1 MNIMDQAQG
10 ENWTLANGDC
20 IEVLNSLPENSIHL
34 SIFSPPYASLYV
46 YSNSDRDL
54 GNSVNDEQF
63 YEHFAH
69 VVAGL
74 HRVTKPGRIVCVD
87 VMNIPAMKER
97 DGYIGLKDFRGD
109 VIREFQGNEAAE
121 MDRAIR
127 HVRRRAIEANAN
139 GDANR
144 CEKLNRVAFSIEQ
157 ELRANPGHKGFIFH
171 SEHCA
176 WKDPLIEATRTKALG
191 LMHKQLCK
199 DSTRSRAG
207 IPQYLLAFR
216 KDGENQEPV
225 AHIDGLTEFAGEN
238 PPTHGNL
245 SHERWRRYASPV
257 WMDINFSNTLN
268 ARAARDHEDE
278 RHVCPMALD
287 LIERAI
293 TLWSNPG
300 DVVFDPFSGVGSTG
314 YQAIKMGRKFVGSE
328 LKESYFAQAC
338 KNIESAKANQHALF

>member
-1 MNIMDQAQG
+1 MNILNQAQG

-20 IEVLNSLPENSIHL
+20 IEVLNSLPENSVHL
-34 SIFSPPYASLYV
+34 SIFSPPYASLYT

-54 GNSVNDEQF
+54 GNSVNDDQF

-109 VIREFQGNEAAE
+109 VIRAFQKA
-121 MDRAIR
+121 
-127 HVRRRAIEANAN
+127 
-139 GDANR
+139 
-144 CEKLNRVAFSIEQ
+144 
-157 ELRANPGHKGFIFH
+157 GFIFH

-216 KDGENQEPV
+216 KDGENPEPV
-225 AHIDGLTEFAGEN
+225 SHIDGLTEFCGEN
-238 PPTHGNL
+238 PPIHGNL

-268 ARAARDHEDE
+268 AKAARDNEDE

-293 TLWSNPG
+293 QLWSNPG

-314 YQAIKMGRKFVGSE
+314 YQAIKMGRKFIGSE
-328 LKESYFAQAC
+328 LKQSYFAQAC
-338 KNIESAKANQHALF
+338 KNIESAKANQGGLFQDAA

>member
-1 MNIMDQAQG
+1 MNILNQASG

-34 SIFSPPYASLYV
+34 SIFSPPYASLYT

-54 GNSVNDEQF
+54 GNSVNDAQF
-63 YEHFAH
+63 YEHFDH
-69 VVAGL
+69 VVRGL

-109 VIREFQGNEAAE
+109 VIRAFQKA
-121 MDRAIR
+121 
-127 HVRRRAIEANAN
+127 
-139 GDANR
+139 
-144 CEKLNRVAFSIEQ
+144 
-157 ELRANPGHKGFIFH
+157 GFIFH

-216 KDGENQEPV
+216 KDGENAEPV
-225 AHIDGLTEFAGEN
+225 AHIDGLTEFCGEN
-238 PPTHGNL
+238 QPIHGNL

-268 ARAARDHEDE
+268 ARAARDNEDE

-293 TLWSNPG
+293 QLWSNPG

-328 LKESYFAQAC
+328 LKQSYFAQAC
-338 KNIESAKANQHALF
+338 KNIESASAKQGGLFDCDTQNEAATRQSFLEVA

>member
-1 MNIMDQAQG
+1 MNILNQAQG

-34 SIFSPPYASLYV
+34 SIFSPPYASLYT

-54 GNSVNDEQF
+54 GNSVNDDQF

-109 VIREFQGNEAAE
+109 VIRAFQKA
-121 MDRAIR
+121 
-127 HVRRRAIEANAN
+127 
-139 GDANR
+139 
-144 CEKLNRVAFSIEQ
+144 
-157 ELRANPGHKGFIFH
+157 GFIFH

-199 DSTRSRAG
+199 DSARSRAG

-216 KDGENQEPV
+216 KDGENPEPV
-225 AHIDGLTEFAGEN
+225 AHIDGLTEFCGEN
-238 PPTHGNL
+238 PPIHGNL

-268 ARAARDHEDE
+268 AKAARDNEDE

-293 TLWSNPG
+293 QLWSNPG
-300 DVVFDPFSGVGSTG
+300 DVVFDPFSGIGSTG

-328 LKESYFAQAC
+328 LKQSYFAQAC
-338 KNIESAKANQHALF
+338 KNIESAKAIQGGLFMEST

>member
-1 MNIMDQAQG
+1 MNILNQAQG

-20 IEVLNSLPENSIHL
+20 IEVMNSLPENSIHL
-34 SIFSPPYASLYV
+34 SIFSPPYASLYT

-54 GNSVNDEQF
+54 GNSVNDDQF

-109 VIREFQGNEAAE
+109 VIRAFQKA
-121 MDRAIR
+121 
-127 HVRRRAIEANAN
+127 
-139 GDANR
+139 
-144 CEKLNRVAFSIEQ
+144 
-157 ELRANPGHKGFIFH
+157 GFIFH

-216 KDGENQEPV
+216 KDGENTEPV
-225 AHIDGLTEFAGEN
+225 AHIDGLTEFVGEN
-238 PPTHGNL
+238 PPIHGNL

-268 ARAARDHEDE
+268 AKAARDNEDE

-293 TLWSNPG
+293 QLWSNPG

-328 LKESYFAQAC
+328 LKQSYFAQAC
-338 KNIESAKANQHALF
+338 KNIESAKANQGGLFTDAA

>member
-1 MNIMDQAQG
+1 MNILNQEQG

-34 SIFSPPYASLYV
+34 SIFSPPYASLYT

-54 GNSVNDEQF
+54 GNSVNDKQF

-109 VIREFQGNEAAE
+109 VIRSFQKA
-121 MDRAIR
+121 
-127 HVRRRAIEANAN
+127 
-139 GDANR
+139 
-144 CEKLNRVAFSIEQ
+144 
-157 ELRANPGHKGFIFH
+157 GFIFH

-216 KDGENQEPV
+216 KDGDNQEPV

-328 LKESYFAQAC
+328 LKQSYFAQAC
-338 KNIESAKANQHALF
+338 KNIESAKSSQTALF

>member
-1 MNIMDQAQG
+1 MNILNQEQG

-34 SIFSPPYASLYV
+34 SIFSPPYASLYT

-109 VIREFQGNEAAE
+109 VIRAFQK
-121 MDRAIR
+121 
-127 HVRRRAIEANAN
+127 V
-139 GDANR
+139 
-144 CEKLNRVAFSIEQ
+144 
-157 ELRANPGHKGFIFH
+157 GFIFH

-238 PPTHGNL
+238 PPINGNL

-328 LKESYFAQAC
+328 LKQSYFAQAC
-338 KNIESAKANQHALF
+338 KNLESAKSSQTALF

>member
-1 MNIMDQAQG
+1 MNILNQAQG
-10 ENWTLANGDC
+10 DNWTLANGDC

-34 SIFSPPYASLYV
+34 SIFSPPYASLYT

-54 GNSVNDEQF
+54 GNSTNDAQF

-109 VIREFQGNEAAE
+109 VIRAFQKA
-121 MDRAIR
+121 
-127 HVRRRAIEANAN
+127 
-139 GDANR
+139 
-144 CEKLNRVAFSIEQ
+144 
-157 ELRANPGHKGFIFH
+157 GFIFH

-216 KDGENQEPV
+216 KDGENPEPV

-238 PPTHGNL
+238 PPIHGNL

-268 ARAARDHEDE
+268 AKAARDNEDE

-328 LKESYFAQAC
+328 LKQSYFVQAC
-338 KNIESAKANQHALF
+338 KNIESAKANQGGLFAEAA

>member
-1 MNIMDQAQG
+1 MNILNQEQG

-34 SIFSPPYASLYV
+34 SIFSPPYASLYT

-109 VIREFQGNEAAE
+109 VIRAFQK
-121 MDRAIR
+121 
-127 HVRRRAIEANAN
+127 V
-139 GDANR
+139 
-144 CEKLNRVAFSIEQ
+144 
-157 ELRANPGHKGFIFH
+157 GFIFH

-216 KDGENQEPV
+216 KDGENQDPV
-225 AHIDGLTEFAGEN
+225 ADIDGLTEFAGEN
-238 PPTHGNL
+238 PPIHGNL

-293 TLWSNPG
+293 ILWSNPG

-328 LKESYFAQAC
+328 LKQSYFAQAC
-338 KNIESAKANQHALF
+338 KNIASAKSSQTALF

>member
-1 MNIMDQAQG
+1 MNILNQAQG

-34 SIFSPPYASLYV
+34 SIFSPPYASLYT

-54 GNSVNDEQF
+54 GNSVNDYQF

-69 VVAGL
+69 VVSGL
-74 HRVTKPGRIVCVD
+74 HRVTKPGRIVAVD

-109 VIREFQGNEAAE
+109 VIRAFQKA
-121 MDRAIR
+121 
-127 HVRRRAIEANAN
+127 
-139 GDANR
+139 
-144 CEKLNRVAFSIEQ
+144 
-157 ELRANPGHKGFIFH
+157 GFIFH

-225 AHIDGLTEFAGEN
+225 AHIDGLTEFCGEN
-238 PPTHGNL
+238 PPIHGNL

-268 ARAARDHEDE
+268 AKAARDNEDE

-293 TLWSNPG
+293 QLWSNPG

-328 LKESYFAQAC
+328 LKQSYFTQAC
-338 KNIESAKANQHALF
+338 KNIQSANSNQVDMFSCL

>member
-1 MNIMDQAQG
+1 MNILNQAHG

-34 SIFSPPYASLYV
+34 SIFSPPYASLYT

-54 GNSVNDEQF
+54 GNSVNDDQF

-109 VIREFQGNEAAE
+109 VIRAFQKA
-121 MDRAIR
+121 
-127 HVRRRAIEANAN
+127 
-139 GDANR
+139 
-144 CEKLNRVAFSIEQ
+144 
-157 ELRANPGHKGFIFH
+157 GFIFH

-216 KDGENQEPV
+216 KDGENPEPV
-225 AHIDGLTEFAGEN
+225 AHIDGLTEFCGEN
-238 PPTHGNL
+238 PPIHGNL

-268 ARAARDHEDE
+268 AKAARDNEDE

-293 TLWSNPG
+293 QLWSNPG

-328 LKESYFAQAC
+328 LKQSYFAQAC
-338 KNIESAKANQHALF
+338 KNIESAKANQGGLFMDAA

>member
-1 MNIMDQAQG
+1 MNILNQAQG

-34 SIFSPPYASLYV
+34 SIFSPPYASLYT

-54 GNSVNDEQF
+54 GNSVNDDQF

-109 VIREFQGNEAAE
+109 VIRAFQK
-121 MDRAIR
+121 
-127 HVRRRAIEANAN
+127 V
-139 GDANR
+139 
-144 CEKLNRVAFSIEQ
+144 
-157 ELRANPGHKGFIFH
+157 GFIFH

-216 KDGENQEPV
+216 KDGENPEPV
-225 AHIDGLTEFAGEN
+225 AHIDGLTEFCGEN
-238 PPTHGNL
+238 PPIHGNL

-268 ARAARDHEDE
+268 AKAARDNEDE

-293 TLWSNPG
+293 QLWSNPG

-328 LKESYFAQAC
+328 LKQSYFAQAC
-338 KNIESAKANQHALF
+338 KKIESAKANQGGLFMDAD

>member
-1 MNIMDQAQG
+1 MNILNQSQG

-20 IEVLNSLPENSIHL
+20 IDVMASLPDNSIHL
-34 SIFSPPYASLYV
+34 SVFSPPYASLYT

-54 GNSVNDEQF
+54 GNSANDEQF
-63 YEHFAH
+63 YDHFAH

-74 HRVTKPGRIVCVD
+74 HRITKPGRIVCVD

-109 VIREFQGNEAAE
+109 VIRAFQKA
-121 MDRAIR
+121 
-127 HVRRRAIEANAN
+127 
-139 GDANR
+139 
-144 CEKLNRVAFSIEQ
+144 
-157 ELRANPGHKGFIFH
+157 GFIFH

-216 KDGENQEPV
+216 KDGENKEPV
-225 AHIDGLTEFAGEN
+225 AHIDGLTEFVGEN
-238 PPTHGNL
+238 PPTTGTL

-257 WMDINFSNTLN
+257 WMDINFSRTMN
-268 ARAARDHEDE
+268 AKAARDNEDE

-293 TLWSNPG
+293 QLWSNPG

-314 YQAIKMGRKFVGSE
+314 YQAIKMERKFIGSE
-328 LKESYFAQAC
+328 LKKSYFDQAC
-338 KNIESAKANQHALF
+338 KNIASAKENQAGLFVA

>member
-1 MNIMDQAQG
+1 MNILNQAHG
-10 ENWTLANGDC
+10 DNWTLANGDC

-34 SIFSPPYASLYV
+34 SIFSPPYASLYT

-54 GNSVNDEQF
+54 GNSVNDDQF

-109 VIREFQGNEAAE
+109 VIRAFQTA
-121 MDRAIR
+121 
-127 HVRRRAIEANAN
+127 
-139 GDANR
+139 
-144 CEKLNRVAFSIEQ
+144 
-157 ELRANPGHKGFIFH
+157 GFIFH

-216 KDGENQEPV
+216 KDGENIEPV
-225 AHIDGLTEFAGEN
+225 AHIDGLTEFCGEN
-238 PPTHGNL
+238 PPIHGNL

-268 ARAARDHEDE
+268 ARAARDNEDE

-293 TLWSNPG
+293 QLWSNPG

-314 YQAIKMGRKFVGSE
+314 YQAIKMGRRFVGSE
-328 LKESYFAQAC
+328 LKQSYFAQAC
-338 KNIESAKANQHALF
+338 KNLESARANQGGLFMDAA

>member
-1 MNIMDQAQG
+1 MDEGGGMSNVLNQEQG
-10 ENWTLANGDC
+10 ENWSLFNGDC
-20 IEVLNSLPENSIHL
+20 IEVLNAMPENSIHL
-34 SIFSPPYASLYV
+34 NIFSPPYASLYT

-54 GNSVNDEQF
+54 GNSLTDAQF
-63 YEHFAH
+63 YDHFDY

-109 VIREFQGNEAAE
+109 VIRAFQ
-121 MDRAIR
+121 
-127 HVRRRAIEANAN
+127 
-139 GDANR
+139 
-144 CEKLNRVAFSIEQ
+144 KQ
-157 ELRANPGHKGFIFH
+157 GFIFH

-176 WKDPLIEATRTKALG
+176 WKDPLLEAVRTKVLG

-216 KDGENQEPV
+216 KDGVNAEPV

-238 PPTHGNL
+238 PPNRGTL

-268 ARAARDHEDE
+268 ARAARDNDDE

-293 TLWSNPG
+293 QLWSNPG

-314 YQAIKMGRKFVGSE
+314 YQAIIMGRKFAGSE
-328 LKESYFAQAC
+328 LKKSYFDQAV
-338 KNIESAKANQHALF
+338 KNIGSAKARQGALFDVPE

>member
-1 MNIMDQAQG
+1 MNILNQAQG

-20 IEVLNSLPENSIHL
+20 IEVMNALPDNSIHL
-34 SIFSPPYASLYV
+34 SVFSPPYASLYT

-54 GNSVNDEQF
+54 GNSANDEQF
-63 YEHFAH
+63 YDHFAH

-74 HRVTKPGRIVCVD
+74 HRITKPGRIVCVD

-109 VIREFQGNEAAE
+109 VIRAFQKA
-121 MDRAIR
+121 
-127 HVRRRAIEANAN
+127 
-139 GDANR
+139 
-144 CEKLNRVAFSIEQ
+144 
-157 ELRANPGHKGFIFH
+157 GFIFH

-216 KDGENQEPV
+216 KDGENKEPV
-225 AHIDGLTEFAGEN
+225 AHIDGLTEFVGEN
-238 PPTHGNL
+238 PPTTGTL

-257 WMDINFSNTLN
+257 WMDINFSRTMN
-268 ARAARDHEDE
+268 AKAARDNEDE

-293 TLWSNPG
+293 QLWSNPG

-314 YQAIKMGRKFVGSE
+314 YQAIKMQRKFVGSE
-328 LKESYFAQAC
+328 LKQSYFDQAC
-338 KNIESAKANQHALF
+338 KNIASAKETQSGLFAA

>member
-1 MNIMDQAQG
+1 MNNILNQEQG

-34 SIFSPPYASLYV
+34 SIFSPPYASLYT

-109 VIREFQGNEAAE
+109 VIRAFQK
-121 MDRAIR
+121 
-127 HVRRRAIEANAN
+127 V
-139 GDANR
+139 
-144 CEKLNRVAFSIEQ
+144 
-157 ELRANPGHKGFIFH
+157 GFIFH

-216 KDGENQEPV
+216 KDGENQDPV

-238 PPTHGNL
+238 PPIHGNL

-293 TLWSNPG
+293 ILWSNPG

-328 LKESYFAQAC
+328 LKQSYFAQAC
-338 KNIESAKANQHALF
+338 KNIASAKSSQTALF

>member
-1 MNIMDQAQG
+1 MNILDQAGG

-34 SIFSPPYASLYV
+34 SIFSPPYASLYT

-69 VVAGL
+69 VVDGL

-109 VIREFQGNEAAE
+109 VIRAFQKA
-121 MDRAIR
+121 
-127 HVRRRAIEANAN
+127 
-139 GDANR
+139 
-144 CEKLNRVAFSIEQ
+144 
-157 ELRANPGHKGFIFH
+157 GFIFH

-238 PPTHGNL
+238 PPIHGNL

-278 RHVCPMALD
+278 RHVCPMAMD

-300 DVVFDPFSGVGSTG
+300 DVIFDPFSGVGSTG
-314 YQAIKMGRKFVGSE
+314 YQAIKMNRKFVGAE
-328 LKESYFAQAC
+328 LKNSYFLQAC
-338 KNIESAKANQHALF
+338 KNIKSAKSSQGGLFMDS